1 MKFLVNFL
9 NKWFV
14 QRRDFEMVKAQLD
27 EVLYQADRLNR
38 DRTALQKEVEVL
50 ERQALELFKNRLDQ
64 RRRMFPGNPQ
74 EQLSVLR
81 TAYPRLGDLYIKQYE
96 ELD

>member
-1 MKFLVNFL
+1 MLTRWLSRWYTPTKQYAYLQDELQDTIKAYDNLSRNYAVLQQEF
-9 NKWFV
+9 NK
-14 QRRDFEMVKAQLD
+14 
-27 EVLYQADRLNR
+27 
-38 DRTALQKEVEVL
+38 L

-64 RRRMFPGNPQ
+64 RRKMFPSSSQ
-74 EQLSVLR
+74 EQLSVMR